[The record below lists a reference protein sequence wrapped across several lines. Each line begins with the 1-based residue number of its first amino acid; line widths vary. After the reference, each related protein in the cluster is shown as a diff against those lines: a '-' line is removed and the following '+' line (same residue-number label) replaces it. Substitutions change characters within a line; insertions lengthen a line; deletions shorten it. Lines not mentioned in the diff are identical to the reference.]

1 MRKEILITNY
11 YPAKL
16 KEARELSGLS
26 IYDIENEG
34 IVDSDELSLYET
46 DNPIKAIDIFLLGF
60 LFNLYEQ
67 AYLEKNKCKLKVSL
81 TSDILF
87 PHSLGL
93 KYQEDIVTHPNYA
106 NIAYKRSSNGNI
118 SWMDTEASPIWK
130 QRLSFWENKMKFFG
144 FNDVGIRDSG
154 IRQKIAVLN
163 HPNKQ
168 HICLFTGNT
177 LFIDY
182 RYPAPNKIDLLNKGY
197 DEDFK
202 YYDLDI
208 LQLASILFKN
218 DKCKLF
224 CEIFNI
230 QIDFKKLPELI
241 DYIQKDY
248 IDKEKRGYVS
258 PGVMSNSPD
267 RLDGFHSY
275 NSDVRDVCDKG
286 RRKENLKR
294 YTQDRRVYEKWS
306 DGDWKMADRLYAEFV
321 KNGVS
326 PDHIGPISLGFAHRP
341 KFQPMTLKENSSKGN
356 RMTLKDVK
364 TLIADEEN
372 GEVVVSW
379 HSKFIWDKLKNN
391 VHVDNDAL
399 LLSSLMRKNLHHV
412 LILLSIIYE
421 KGHQKF
427 LEGYL
432 NPNYSFYDFRFEGFN
447 SITGEYKNV
456 IKKEVTG
463 KNQINNVERYF
474 RIAFDTLVEYMTK
487 KNRKGKIWNSEEIN
501 KEVELILQH
510 LSSSQYDEAK
520 KQLNKILSLLAD
532 LAASNW

>member
-1 MRKEILITNY
+1 
-11 YPAKL
+11 
-16 KEARELSGLS
+16 
-26 IYDIENEG
+26 
-34 IVDSDELSLYET
+34 
-46 DNPIKAIDIFLLGF
+46 
-60 LFNLYEQ
+60 
-67 AYLEKNKCKLKVSL
+67 LKVSL

-87 PHSLGL
+87 PHPLGL
-93 KYQEDIVTHPNYA
+93 KYQEDIVSHPNYT
-106 NIAYKRSSNGNI
+106 NIAFKRNRKGNI
-118 SWMDTEASPIWK
+118 SWMNTEASPIWK
-130 QRLSFWENKMKFFG
+130 ERLIFWENKMKELG
-144 FNDVGIRDSG
+144 FHLFGIRDNG

-168 HICLFTGNT
+168 HICLYTGNT

-182 RYPAPNKIDLLNKGY
+182 RYPAPNKIDLLNKEY

-208 LQLASILFKN
+208 LQLASILYEI
-218 DKCKLF
+218 DECKLF
-224 CEIFNI
+224 CEVFNI
-230 QIDFKKLPELI
+230 SIEFKELPELI
-241 DYIQKDY
+241 DYIQKEY

-275 NSDVRDVCDKG
+275 NSDVRDVCDTG

-326 PDHIGPISLGFAHRP
+326 PDHIGPMSLGFAHRP
-341 KFQPMTLKENSSKGN
+341 KFHPMTSKENSSKGN
-356 RMTLKDVK
+356 RMTLNDVK
-364 TLIADEEN
+364 VLIADEEK
-372 GEVVVSW
+372 GEDVVSW

-391 VHVDNDAL
+391 VKVDEDAL

-427 LEGYL
+427 LEDYL
-432 NPNYSFYDFRFEGFN
+432 NPECSFYDYKFEGFN
-447 SITGEYKNV
+447 PITGEYKNV
-456 IKKEVTG
+456 IRKEVTG
-463 KNQINNVERYF
+463 KNQQNNVDRYY
-474 RIAFDTLVEYMTK
+474 RIAFETLVEYMTK
-487 KNRKGKIWNSEEIN
+487 ENRKGKIWDSEEID
-501 KEVELILQH
+501 KEIELILEP
-510 LSSSQYDEAK
+510 LASNKYDEAK
-520 KQLNKILSLLAD
+520 DQLNKILSLLAD
-532 LAASNW
+532 IAASNW